1 MMIVMNVVVFFFVLI
16 IIVCVYFG
24 VLSKIGDLID
34 NWVLLVKFVKDEFWK
49 LLSVE
54 YFLFYCKLE
63 GCISELISLSF
74 ERCNRDSFIV
84 IKDGISC
91 FFCIEFVVFCG

>member
-34 NWVLLVKFVKDEFWK
+34 NWVLLVKFVKNEFW
-49 LLSVE
+49 
-54 YFLFYCKLE
+54 
-63 GCISELISLSF
+63 
-74 ERCNRDSFIV
+74 
-84 IKDGISC
+84 
-91 FFCIEFVVFCG
+91 